1 MKKHLINLLFEQY
14 KLTSFVNKLSD
25 LGVARDSLHLNNYG
39 IILDIIGFPKDDQEI
54 HLKRFEAIK
63 ALTNYDVKNPPDGY
77 FSRDDLYERYL
88 ITLVN
93 LHADDSIVL
102 TNDGLILK
110 KQEDENA
117 VKQELVK
124 HIDWLYLQ
132 YEMAGNLNL
141 V

>member
-1 MKKHLINLLFEQY
+1 MKKHLVNLLFEQY
-14 KLTSFVNKLSD
+14 KLTSFVYKLSD
-25 LGVARDSLHLNNYG
+25 LGVAMDGLHINNYE
-39 IILDIIGFPKDDQEI
+39 IVLDIIGFPVNNQEGF
-54 HLKRFEAIK
+54 LKRFEAIK
-63 ALTNYDVKNPPDGY
+63 ALRSYDGKNPPDGY

-88 ITLVN
+88 TTLVN
-93 LHADDSIVL
+93 LHADESIVL

-110 KQEDENA
+110 KQEDENI